1 MQLQLLPED
10 LDGRQL
16 YRGRGCDYC
25 NHSGYKGRMGLFEI
39 MVLDDELR
47 EMIMQN
53 ASTQVLRA
61 EAKKRGLRT
70 LRQSGLLALYD
81 GMTTIEEVVRG
92 TLVED

>member
-1 MQLQLLPED
+1 
-10 LDGRQL
+10 
-16 YRGRGCDYC
+16 
-25 NHSGYKGRMGLFEI
+25 MGLFEI